1 MALLLVYLAKLP
13 YEVIPAAF
21 ILDSVYYFGESFWAK
36 HLLLIFSLL
45 LIIIALF
52 LNKKIHWNK
61 II

>member
-1 MALLLVYLAKLP
+1 MALLFVYLAKLP
-13 YEVIPAAF
+13 YEVMLAGF
-21 ILDSVYYFGESFWAK
+21 ILDSVYYFGDSFWMK
-36 HLLLIFSLL
+36 HLLFIFSLI